1 MKPPFEGLLGDT
13 CETRLL
19 QFLLPMYGIEF
30 DMAEL
35 VDEIGLTRQSIA
47 KATKKFAERG
57 MVKIRKEGRTPLYS
71 INEESPLVKR
81 LEDFDNSLI
90 ESMIGPAEF
99 AKMRDAQKKHVPA
112 QSPKASSWKQK
123 RSGSGTIPPEILHPV
138 LRAGPEHT
146 SKKGPGQVISSYWYP
161 EASGLFF
168 SHLYRQCWACEA
180 LAGKIDIS

>member
-35 VDEIGLTRQSIA
+35 VEEIGLTRQSIA
-47 KATKKFAERG
+47 KAMNKFAERG

-90 ESMIGPAEF
+90 ESMIGAEEF
-99 AKMRDAQKKHVPA
+99 KKIEKAREKRIH
-112 QSPKASSWKQK
+112 ASSSKL
-123 RSGSGTIPPEILHPV
+123 SGQDTKKVLLRHDTSGEM
-138 LRAGPEHT
+138 
-146 SKKGPGQVISSYWYP
+146 
-161 EASGLFF
+161 ASGVAEPSRNLPER
-168 SHLYRQCWACEA
+168 YGQ
-180 LAGKIDIS
+180 

>member
-1 MKPPFEGLLGDT
+1 MKQPFEGLFGDT

-35 VDEIGLTRQSIA
+35 VEEIGLTRQSIA
-47 KATKKFAERG
+47 KAMKKFSDRG
-57 MVKIRKEGRTPLYS
+57 MVKIRKDGRTWLYS

-99 AKMRDAQKKHVPA
+99 KKIENAHENQVR
-112 QSPKASSWKQK
+112 ASSQK
-123 RSGSGTIPPEILHPV
+123 ESGLVSGKPPVPYGTSDDAAPCVASRTGNYL
-138 LRAGPEHT
+138 
-146 SKKGPGQVISSYWYP
+146 SKK
-161 EASGLFF
+161 AK
-168 SHLYRQCWACEA
+168 A
-180 LAGKIDIS
+180 K

>member
-47 KATKKFAERG
+47 KAMNKFAERG

-90 ESMIGPAEF
+90 ESMIGPVEEF
-99 AKMRDAQKKHVPA
+99 AKISTERKEPVRKTAVHYTH
-112 QSPKASSWKQK
+112 SPTKVSGVASRTVKYPVAK
-123 RSGSGTIPPEILHPV
+123 RS
-138 LRAGPEHT
+138 
-146 SKKGPGQVISSYWYP
+146 VI
-161 EASGLFF
+161 
-168 SHLYRQCWACEA
+168 Q
-180 LAGKIDIS
+180 

>member
-35 VDEIGLTRQSIA
+35 VEEIGLTRQSIA
-47 KATKKFAERG
+47 KAMNKFAERG

-71 INEESPLVKR
+71 INEDSPLVKR

-90 ESMIGPAEF
+90 ESMIGAEEF
-99 AKMRDAQKKHVPA
+99 AKIEKAHEKRIR
-112 QSPKASSWKQK
+112 ASSS
-123 RSGSGTIPPEILHPV
+123 RV
-138 LRAGPEHT
+138 
-146 SKKGPGQVISSYWYP
+146 PGQDTKKVLFRHDTT
-161 EASGLFF
+161 EKMASGVAEPSRNLPER
-168 SHLYRQCWACEA
+168 YGR
-180 LAGKIDIS
+180 

>member
-1 MKPPFEGLLGDT
+1 MKQPFEGLFGDT

-35 VDEIGLTRQSIA
+35 TEEMKLTRQSIA
-47 KATKKFAERG
+47 KAMKKFSDRG
-57 MVKIRKEGRTPLYS
+57 MVKIRKEGRTWLYS

-99 AKMRDAQKKHVPA
+99 KKILESHEKRVPA
-112 QSPKASSWKQK
+112 ILLKVAGHEEVRSS
-123 RSGSGTIPPEILHPV
+123 SVMMIPGVRPPV
-138 LRAGPEHT
+138 
-146 SKKGPGQVISSYWYP
+146 
-161 EASGLFF
+161 
-168 SHLYRQCWACEA
+168 
-180 LAGKIDIS
+180 

>member
-1 MKPPFEGLLGDT
+1 MKQPFEGLFGDT

-35 VDEIGLTRQSIA
+35 VEEIGLTRQSIA
-47 KATKKFAERG
+47 KAMKKFSDRG
-57 MVKIRKEGRTPLYS
+57 MVKIRKDGRTWLYS

-99 AKMRDAQKKHVPA
+99 KKIENAHENQVH
-112 QSPKASSWKQK
+112 ASSQK
-123 RSGSGTIPPEILHPV
+123 ESGLVSGKPRVPYGTSDAAPCVASRTGNYL
-138 LRAGPEHT
+138 
-146 SKKGPGQVISSYWYP
+146 SKKGQV
-161 EASGLFF
+161 
-168 SHLYRQCWACEA
+168 
-180 LAGKIDIS
+180 K